1 MGFGDFVKKQFID
14 ILEWTE
20 ETDEVLAWRFPTADR
35 EIQQGGQL
43 IVRETQAAI
52 FVHEGRVADTFH
64 AGRHRIHTQ
73 NLPLLTD
80 LRHWDKGFESPFKS
94 EVYFFSLRVRIGR
107 TWGTSQPVTVR
118 DREFGAV
125 RVRAHGVFSFRIAD
139 AERFFTAVSGTRP
152 AYTVSELEGQLRAT
166 LVNAMA
172 QHLGTSGV
180 PFLDM
185 AANQDALATGVR
197 AKSNL
202 GLAALGLEVTDAQI
216 QSLSL
221 PDELRQRLD
230 ERIGMGLVG
239 DLGDYTRFQ
248 TARSIPVAAAQSGGA
263 AGAGAGLGAGLAMG
277 REMASALG
285 SAASNRSVETRAA
298 GAVAASPTDS
308 SAGAT
313 PASRSDSSAAG
324 TAATTGAGPITCPH
338 CNSALAAR
346 TRFCPECGKSLG

>member
-20 ETDEVLAWRFPTADR
+20 EGDEVLAWRFPTADR

-43 IVRETQAAI
+43 IVRETQAAV
-52 FVHEGRVADTFH
+52 FVHEGRVADVFD

-94 EVYFFSLRVRIGR
+94 EVYFFSQRLRVGQ
-107 TWGTSQPVTVR
+107 TWGTSQAVTVR

-139 AERFFTAVSGTRP
+139 VPRFFTAVSGTRP

-166 LVNAMA
+166 LVSALA

-185 AANQDALATGVR
+185 AANQDALAAGVR

-202 GLAALGLEVTDAQI
+202 ALAALGLDVTDVQI

-248 TARSIPVAAAQSGGA
+248 TARSIPVAAGQSGGA
-263 AGAGAGLGAGLAMG
+263 AGAGAGLGLGLAMG
-277 REMASALG
+277 REMANALG
-285 SAASNRSVETRAA
+285 SAAAGRSAEPSAA
-298 GAVAASPTDS
+298 GA
-308 SAGAT
+308 
-313 PASRSDSSAAG
+313 
-324 TAATTGAGPITCPH
+324 AATTGAGSTTCPH